1 MKMKNTFMSFLALF
15 LAIWS
20 VSAEYVIYDKVEDF
34 EKAKWSI
41 CEAATDG
48 CNNYFLTDWK
58 VMWWTRMACW
68 AEFKPEWSCTKF
80 KEDVIT
86 TKALPITTSVDS
98 EEAPVACTMEYMPV
112 CWVDWI
118 TYGNKCWAE
127 KWAKVKIAYAWE
139 CKLKWTLSDN
149 DNNFYLSIKD
159 KLDKNYQDWV
169 NNILVKYEKLLSK
182 YSDSKK
188 TKLNELMIIKME
200 EKINKFLLQFPQD
213 KALSKKDNDK
223 YLFYTLLKFELMKLN
238 Y

>member
-1 MKMKNTFMSFLALF
+1 MKNTFMSLVALF

-20 VSAEYVIYDKVEDF
+20 TSAEYVIYDKVEDF
-34 EKAKWSI
+34 ENAKWSI
-41 CEAATDG
+41 CEAATDW
-48 CNNYFLTDWK
+48 CNNYFLKDWK
-58 VMWWTRMACW
+58 VAWWTRMACKPD
-68 AEFKPEWSCTKF
+68 FKPEWSCTKF

-86 TKALPITTSVDS
+86 TKAFPVTTSVDT

-127 KWAKVKIAYAWE
+127 KWAKVEIAYEWE
-139 CKLKWTLSDN
+139 CKKKWELSEN
-149 DNNFYLSIKD
+149 DNNFYLTIKD
-159 KLDKNYQDWV
+159 RLDAKYQDWV
-169 NNILVKYEKLLSK
+169 NNVLVKYEKLLSK

-188 TKLNELMIIKME
+188 SKINELMVEKME
-200 EKINKFLLQFPQD
+200 EKITKFLLKFPQD
-213 KALSKKDNDK
+213 KALDKKDNDK